1 MKYILNSIKAQFSR
15 GHLWIVTKAI
25 FSFIGLSVTFLQALE
40 YLLPKEY
47 SQPIVDFCK
56 GNLIYEIFGLVIIVF
71 VYNWKRLGYLWKCRS
86 MEVTIEIKCCDF
98 FKQEGSKLIQFSDT
112 FDTDVYDKKLVKKS
126 SLNGQF
132 IVSFFGDSMV
142 YHHYSVRF

>member
-1 MKYILNSIKAQFSR
+1 MMKYILNSIKAQFSR

-56 GNLIYEIFGLVIIVF
+56 GNLKYEIFGLVIIVF
-71 VYNWKRLGYLWKCRS
+71 VYNWKCVCVCGYHSIC
-86 MEVTIEIKCCDF
+86 I
-98 FKQEGSKLIQFSDT
+98 
-112 FDTDVYDKKLVKKS
+112 
-126 SLNGQF
+126 
-132 IVSFFGDSMV
+132 
-142 YHHYSVRF
+142 